1 MADEDD
7 VHTPDVPSNGG
18 GRGEAAGGSVADEG
32 DADGTGVGRVSK
44 RRRLLRERGRRGGV
58 QEAGTH
64 NERLKGAHE
73 RQ

>member
-1 MADEDD
+1 M
-7 VHTPDVPSNGG
+7 
-18 GRGEAAGGSVADEG
+18 ADEG

-44 RRRLLRERGRRGGV
+44 RRRLRRERGRRGGV